1 MSFKLDPILERDSHY
16 LTDLKLCQ
24 IRLMDN
30 SDYPWLVLIPMKNN
44 IIEITDLQQSDY
56 DLFNWEIR
64 KVAKILQD
72 KFRPDK
78 LNIATIGNVVSQLHV
93 HIIARFR
100 NDKLFPKTVWGNQFI
115 PYVHENLKTIKDIL
129 IKSLNT
135 NLNRK
140 AWFL

>member
-72 KFRPDK
+72 KFKPDK
-78 LNIATIGNVVSQLHV
+78 LNIATIGNVVPQMHV
-93 HIIARFR
+93 HIIARFK
-100 NDKLFPKTVWGNQFI
+100 NDTLFPKTVWGSKFL
-115 PYVHENLKTIKDIL
+115 PYDEESLKAIKDIL
-129 IKSLNT
+129 V
-135 NLNRK
+135 K
-140 AWFL
+140 AITIY

>member
-16 LTDLKLCQ
+16 LTELKLCQ
-24 IRLMDN
+24 IRLIDN
-30 SDYPWLVLIPMKNN
+30 SNYPWLILVPMKNN

-135 NLNRK
+135 N
-140 AWFL
+140 